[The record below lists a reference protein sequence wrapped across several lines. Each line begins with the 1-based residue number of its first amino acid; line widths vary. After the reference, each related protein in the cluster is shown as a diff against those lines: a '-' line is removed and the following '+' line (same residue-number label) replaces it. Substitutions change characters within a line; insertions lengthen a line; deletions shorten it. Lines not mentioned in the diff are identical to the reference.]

1 MPDKDFIERSMYH
14 SARDKNARF
23 PAMLYG
29 AGALAFWFIGMVSYL
44 QILNAEKTGKRMQV
58 DRFIKLLY
66 DIGGSTGVL
75 LGCLALGALCVFAG
89 YRSYKNKKGE
99 RYPL

>member
-29 AGALAFWFIGMVSYL
+29 AD
-44 QILNAEKTGKRMQV
+44 AEKTGKRMQV

-75 LGCLALGALCVFAG
+75 LGFLALGALCVFAG